1 MKNPRKEVQYIA
13 DESGR
18 SSIEKVKAGLTSTK
32 ENILE
37 KTMHRH
43 DKAFKRL
50 AKM

>member
-1 MKNPRKEVQYIA
+1 MHFQICKEYIA
-13 DESGR
+13 DESGQ
-18 SSIEKVKAGLTSTK
+18 SSIEKEKAGLTSMQK
-32 ENILE
+32 KILE